1 MSEKFSLK
9 WNDFDTNVSKSFGRL
24 RNEDYLHDVT
34 LVGDDYTQIP
44 AHKLVLS
51 ACSEYFQ
58 EAFKRSNKIQSHT
71 LLCLE
76 GLSKQDLDN
85 VLNYMYNGEVNI
97 YQEDLDKFL
106 SVAQRLKLEGLL
118 EGKQEEEDT
127 TGYQRMPHQEPETS
141 NLQSETGNELNQNKH
156 RKIMSPKVEGSNN
169 TISLNTSHNGE
180 IDAMLDEHLEVLEG
194 GHFRCR
200 LCGKDSFNTKRNA
213 RQSMRY
219 HVERHMEGLT
229 YICQHCGKDFR
240 SKNSL
245 NSHKS
250 RTHSL
255 DKITSQGS
263 CF

>member
-51 ACSEYFQ
+51 ACSTFFQ
-58 EAFKRSNKIQSHT
+58 ETLKRSNKIQSHT
-71 LLCLE
+71 VLCLE

-97 YQEDLDKFL
+97 YQEDLDRFL
-106 SVAQRLKLEGLL
+106 AVAQRLKLEGLL

-127 TGYQRMPHQEPETS
+127 GYQRVPSQKPETIDPHPVTA
-141 NLQSETGNELNQNKH
+141 NDLDQKMQ
-156 RKIMSPKVEGSNN
+156 RKQTSSKFEGSNN
-169 TISLNTSHNGE
+169 IISLNTTQNDE
-180 IDAMLDEHLEVLEG
+180 IDATLNENLEALDG
-194 GHFRCR
+194 GHFRCKI
-200 LCGKDSFNTKRNA
+200 CGKDSFNMKRNA
-213 RQSMRY
+213 RQNMKN
-219 HVERHMEGLT
+219 HVEKHVEGLT
-229 YICQHCGKDFR
+229 YNCQHCGKEFR

-245 NSHKS
+245 NVHKSYSHKN
-250 RTHSL
+250 HS
-255 DKITSQGS
+255 
-263 CF
+263 